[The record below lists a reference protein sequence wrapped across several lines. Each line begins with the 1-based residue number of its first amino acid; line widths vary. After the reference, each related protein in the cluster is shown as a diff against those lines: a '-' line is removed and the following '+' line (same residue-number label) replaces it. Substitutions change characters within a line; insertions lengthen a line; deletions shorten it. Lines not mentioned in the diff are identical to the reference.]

1 MIEVCCLIVVGVVT
15 WLLAAEGIVSAAQIF
30 MITLLSGLI
39 AMNFFEPLAAQLTFL
54 PESYR
59 DFVALIGLFGILVF
73 GMRAAAEQMAPN
85 YIQVIPAIDSFGKW
99 AFGAATGYL
108 TMAILLTSIH
118 TAPLP
123 REFWGFKPERNN
135 FLNMAPD
142 RQWLG
147 FVQYVSEKSLSRT
160 VRYKIGTKDFYYSR
174 AFDGRFE
181 VVGDPNRPYAM
192 RNQTGQ
198 EVPQVIWPSFP
209 IRYASRRDQ
218 INLGS
223 AAAPAPAPVMM
234 SPPVPAGPGGGQQQT
249 NPGF

>member
-1 MIEVCCLIVVGVVT
+1 MIEICCLIVVGLVT
-15 WLLAAEGIVSAAQIF
+15 WMIAAEGIVGAGQIF
-30 MITLLSGLI
+30 LITLLSGLI

-54 PESYR
+54 PDSYR
-59 DFVALIGLFGILVF
+59 DFVALIGLFTILVF
-73 GMRAAAEQMAPN
+73 CMRMGAEQMAPS
-85 YIQVIPAIDSFGKW
+85 YIQVIPTVDSIGKW

-108 TMAILLTSIH
+108 TMAILLTSLH

-123 REFWGFKPERNN
+123 RDFWGFKPERNN
-135 FLNMAPD
+135 FMGVAPD

-147 FVQYVSEKSLSRT
+147 FVQYVSEKPLART
-160 VRYKIGTKDFYYSR
+160 VRYKIGSKDVYGAR

-181 VVGDPNRPYAM
+181 VVGDPNRPYSI
-192 RNQTGQ
+192 RNHTGA
-198 EVPQVIWPSFP
+198 EVPQVIWASFP

-223 AAAPAPAPVMM
+223 AAAPPPAPIAL
-234 SPPVPAGPGGGQQQT
+234 PQAAPGPGGGGQPA